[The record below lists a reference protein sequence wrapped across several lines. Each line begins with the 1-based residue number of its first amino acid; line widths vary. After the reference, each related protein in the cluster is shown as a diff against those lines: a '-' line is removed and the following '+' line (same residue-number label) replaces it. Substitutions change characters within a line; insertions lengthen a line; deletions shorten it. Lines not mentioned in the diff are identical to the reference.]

1 MKTRVSTK
9 GQVVI
14 PQAVRERLQLRPG
27 DALDT
32 HLEGDRIVLVPT
44 RRRPRKGRLTR
55 SPRTGLPVL
64 YAGPDA
70 PRITSKQG
78 ADILADFP

>member
-14 PQAVRERLQLRPG
+14 PHAVRERLHLRPG

-44 RRRPRKGRLTR
+44 RRGLRRGRLTR
-55 SPRTGLPVL
+55 SQRTGLPL
-64 YAGPDA
+64 LNAGPDA
-70 PRITSKQG
+70 PRITSKQV
-78 ADILADFP
+78 AEILADFP